1 MFKIVLSNFQ
11 KKNGNLDMEKNTICK
26 LKLNI
31 SMLIYERK
39 NILKN
44 KDILMLLMSKQE
56 THAQDNI

>member
-1 MFKIVLSNFQ
+1 M
-11 KKNGNLDMEKNTICK
+11 DMEKNTICK

>member
-39 NILKN
+39 NIKKN